1 MRRFLLAKASKE
13 KDKCKADT
21 GLMDFAPAALAKL
34 DSDKVNGDVSKLTK
48 KEICAFS
55 FRFFGCLV
63 KEALP
68 KPTLVTGLEGLIAAQ
83 ATVLPAAVAAAI
95 ATAAAVAAAAPAAAA
110 AAPGAAAA
118 AE

>member
-21 GLMDFAPAALAKL
+21 GLMDFAPAALATL

-48 KEICAFS
+48 KEICAVS

-63 KEALP
+63 KEA
-68 KPTLVTGLEGLIAAQ
+68 KASQ
-83 ATVLPAAVAAAI
+83 NQRS
-95 ATAAAVAAAAPAAAA
+95 
-110 AAPGAAAA
+110 
-118 AE
+118 

>member
-13 KDKCKADT
+13 KGKCKADT

-48 KEICAFS
+48 KEICAVS

-63 KEALP
+63 KEA
-68 KPTLVTGLEGLIAAQ
+68 KASQ
-83 ATVLPAAVAAAI
+83 NQRS
-95 ATAAAVAAAAPAAAA
+95 
-110 AAPGAAAA
+110 
-118 AE
+118 

>member
-48 KEICAFS
+48 KEICAVS

-83 ATVLPAAVAAAI
+83 ANVLPAALAAI
-95 ATAAAVAAAAPAAAA
+95 AKAAAFAAAAPAAAA